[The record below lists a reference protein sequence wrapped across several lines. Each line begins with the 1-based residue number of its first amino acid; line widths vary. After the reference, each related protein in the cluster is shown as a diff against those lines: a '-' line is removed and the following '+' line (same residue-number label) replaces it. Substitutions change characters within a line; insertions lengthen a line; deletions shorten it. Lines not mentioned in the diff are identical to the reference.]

1 MGECL
6 CTLEA
11 ITGSLVAFV
20 PLSGHLAAVY
30 AKVPSFWL
38 MATENG
44 QYQPNADEWLEL
56 MGAVADEQRSM
67 GSDYVLGAYRD
78 ACRDMLIGGQS
89 ILQDEA
95 WMRRHP
101 GC

>member
-1 MGECL
+1 MGECQ

-11 ITGSLVAFV
+11 VTGTLVAFV
-20 PLSGHLAAVY
+20 PASGHLAAVY
-30 AKVPSFWL
+30 ARVPSFWL
-38 MATENG
+38 TETENG
-44 QYQPNADEWLEL
+44 QYQPTADEWLQII
-56 MGAVADEQRSM
+56 ADVVDEQRSM
-67 GSDYVLGAYRD
+67 GSDDVLGAYRD